1 MARHVHADLMIA
13 KANDASLKIE
23 IMAGGDQRWIYC
35 HAPSWNP
42 LMEYRIKPK
51 PPAVVEFYGIAT
63 IAGNGQRAY
72 VSDLLRAPGAIG
84 AGNNVKLT
92 FTDGKFSGAEVIK

>member
-72 VSDLLRAPGAIG
+72 VSDLRCNIEALISD
-84 AGNNVKLT
+84 NVKLT
-92 FTDGKFSGAEVIK
+92 FTDGKLTGAEVLK